1 MKMANQDYEA
11 AAIYYDQLISE
22 HPKSP
27 LLAKAQLAAIDAR
40 MKGYIGPEYDGT
52 GLEKASQQVKQH
64 MTLFPERPAGDE
76 KLYHTLDL
84 INDQKAERTFVTG
97 DYYQRIGK
105 VASAEFYFGTIV
117 HRWPKSEWAAKAK
130 TRLAALAKAPR
141 ERVAPQQDHD
151 PAGERR
157 PDGRQQHGRLRR
169 RRARHGRRAAWAA
182 DDGRHGRL
190 RAMN

>member
-1 MKMANQDYEA
+1 MHMANQDYEA
-11 AAIYYDQLISE
+11 AATYYDQLISD

-52 GLEKASQQVKQH
+52 GLEKASEQVKQH

-105 VASAEFYFGTIV
+105 VASAEFYFGMIA

-141 ERVAPQQDHD
+141 KQSLPSKIMTQ
-151 PAGERR
+151 PGSRR
-157 PDGRQQHGRLRR
+157 PDGRQHGRLRR
-169 RRARHGRRAAWAA
+169 RRARHGAAAWAA
-182 DDGRHGRL
+182 WAAGMD
-190 RAMN
+190 